1 MPVEETESEVRVRV
15 RMPAEF
21 DEQSFRRIAM
31 DEKQGIY
38 AIIGCP
44 KGYYKNGKCGTG
56 TEIQS
61 LRFSK
66 DKGWTKDKAEQW
78 AREHGYTPKAANI
91 PLQKSFSYV
100 FDISKVQA
108 EERIVEGY
116 ASVEV
121 PDRDDEIISR
131 EALRTAFK
139 NYMRNPVLR
148 WMHEREPIGKILDG
162 YVDDKGLYVRA
173 YISDATEKAREV
185 WGLIKDGI
193 VRAFSIGGRV
203 LEAVREYSKA
213 LGRKITK
220 ITKMELLEIS
230 VVDIPANPETLF
242 QVVRK
247 SVGELGGMSEEE
259 LVELKA
265 ELNSRIDC
273 LEKKLEKLEEISEK
287 LEKIGE
293 KLGQVEA
300 KQQEQEEKV
309 EKAAKEEAEP
319 PLEEKIRKVVS
330 EELEKLKPIRK
341 GLAES
346 PTEAEKPEE
355 RDFTLREVLLKQMG
369 VDVE

>member
-1 MPVEETESEVRVRV
+1 MPVEETENEVRVRV
-15 RMPAEF
+15 RMPSEF

-44 KGYYKNGKCGTG
+44 KGHYKNGKCDTG
-56 TEIQS
+56 TKVQS

-78 AREHGYTPKAANI
+78 ARENGYTPKAANI
-91 PLQKSFSYV
+91 TLQKSFSYV

-121 PDRDDEIISR
+121 PDRDNEIISR
-131 EALRTAFK
+131 EALKIAFQ
-139 NYMRNPVLR
+139 NYMKNPVLR

-162 YVDDKGLYVRA
+162 YVDNKGLYVRA
-173 YISDATEKAREV
+173 YISDATERSREV

-247 SVGELGGMSEEE
+247 SVGELGGMEEE

-265 ELNSRIDC
+265 ELNTRIDE
-273 LEKKLEKLEEISEK
+273 LEKKLEKIEEIRQA

-293 KLGQVEA
+293 KLSKVEE
-300 KQQEQEEKV
+300 KQEEQV
-309 EKAAKEEAEP
+309 EKAAETEEKEEES
-319 PLEEKIRKVVS
+319 LEEKIRKVVS

-346 PTEAEKPEE
+346 PAEAEKPEE

-369 VDVE
+369 VDME